1 MTTPNIDLSLFDAP
15 PKNKPDPIAAMQASL
30 RGRAET
36 IAKTIAKQAVEAAA
50 AATITSKTAP
60 SEPAE
65 AVRLTHEA
73 LREVHA
79 CVREAM
85 ACGKISLAGV
95 ANEAVSAALTA
106 VGGLNSALARA
117 AEVDEL
123 SRSKVA
129 ALEER
134 LRDYESHSAAVRR
147 NAERRE
153 DTLRAII
160 RPAPHSGDPAV
171 EEKRW
176 AWQAARVKASKA
188 TPGDLLECGEPARP
202 AAAPET
208 SPDLAKLRAAVAYW
222 RQFRDIASITNTRRF
237 ELRPERMK
245 YRYLGAISDGDLQ
258 ALCDEL
264 VRDGFAVDLH
274 RQSLG
279 IYDVDKMRASSH
291 IDP

>member
-15 PKNKPDPIAAMQASL
+15 PKDKPKPDPIAAMQASL

-50 AATITSKTAP
+50 AATIT

-147 NAERRE
+147 E
-153 DTLRAII
+153 DTLRAVI
-160 RPAPHSGDPAV
+160 RAAPHSG
-171 EEKRW
+171 
-176 AWQAARVKASKA
+176 
-188 TPGDLLECGEPARP
+188 
-202 AAAPET
+202 
-208 SPDLAKLRAAVAYW
+208 DLAKLRAAVAYW

>member
-15 PKNKPDPIAAMQASL
+15 PKDKPKPDPIAAMQASL

-50 AATITSKTAP
+50 AATITS
-60 SEPAE
+60 EPAE

-73 LREVHA
+73 LRGVHA

-134 LRDYESHSAAVRR
+134 LRDYESHSAA
-147 NAERRE
+147 AERRE
-153 DTLRAII
+153 DTII
-160 RPAPHSGDPAV
+160 RAAPHSG
-171 EEKRW
+171 
-176 AWQAARVKASKA
+176 
-188 TPGDLLECGEPARP
+188 
-202 AAAPET
+202 
-208 SPDLAKLRAAVAYW
+208 DLAKLRAAVAYW
-222 RQFRDIASITNTRRF
+222 RPFRDIASITNTRRF